1 MYSYEERRKAIELY
15 IKYDLQVNPVIKE
28 LGYIDDLKG
37 TISVSRDGGD
47 GGYTMGIGKNADG
60 TYANNSQRAI
70 PKSSAE
76 VSTGNFNVDLYKSA
90 VDVVTGE
97 GNDLSKLKRLQ
108 ELGFSKKSATKLISD
123 YKQWTTRAEIVGADN
138 ISDGIAL
145 SGRTVKSKYGYYGK
159 AAKWHVGNVKMS
171 GGAGQMNTVFS
182 WGTLKESGIVSDIS
196 KAVIK

>member
-108 ELGFSKKSATKLISD
+108 ELGFSKNQL
-123 YKQWTTRAEIVGADN
+123 QN
-138 ISDGIAL
+138 
-145 SGRTVKSKYGYYGK
+145 
-159 AAKWHVGNVKMS
+159 
-171 GGAGQMNTVFS
+171 
-182 WGTLKESGIVSDIS
+182 
-196 KAVIK
+196 